1 MATKI
6 LVLDT
11 TEGIADMLNFSRTA
25 DYDVYSASTAT
36 DATQVIEDQRPQL
49 LICDI
54 NVPDTGGI
62 EFLCHIKKC
71 YPGIEV
77 IMIAD
82 DHNSNTAFQCL
93 KYEASDFI
101 IKPVTNDSLEIVIE
115 RAKRKLAIRK
125 KLSPSQGDSE
135 LKEEIAIQRLS
146 ITEQILSNLSAS
158 QLNNRSSISN
168 IISIHNANGKIVHA
182 SPEYIDLIGE
192 INSLKSWDMYT
203 GEASSEEMCPSSFAF
218 NTKIS
223 HLQKAVLKTKENK
236 EIEVEV
242 FAAPLVDSDKKA
254 DLVIEIIN
262 L

>member
-1 MATKI
+1 METKI

-11 TEGIADMLNFSRTA
+11 TEGISDILNFSRTA
-25 DYDVYSASTAT
+25 DYDVYSASTEN
-36 DATQVIEDQRPQL
+36 DAKKIIEDKHPQL

-54 NVPDTGGI
+54 NVPDMGGI
-62 EFLCHIKKC
+62 EFLCHIKKR

-77 IMIAD
+77 IMISD
-82 DHNSNTAFQCL
+82 DNNRNTGFQCL

-115 RAKRKLAIRK
+115 RAKRRLAIRK
-125 KLSPSQGDSE
+125 KLSPSQGNSE
-135 LKEEIAIQRLS
+135 LKEEITIQRLS

-168 IISIHNANGKIVHA
+168 IISIHNAEGKIIHA
-182 SPEYIDLIGE
+182 SPEYIDLVGD
-192 INSLKSWDMYT
+192 INGINSWDMYT

-218 NTKIS
+218 NTKTS

-254 DLVIEIIN
+254 DLVIEVIN